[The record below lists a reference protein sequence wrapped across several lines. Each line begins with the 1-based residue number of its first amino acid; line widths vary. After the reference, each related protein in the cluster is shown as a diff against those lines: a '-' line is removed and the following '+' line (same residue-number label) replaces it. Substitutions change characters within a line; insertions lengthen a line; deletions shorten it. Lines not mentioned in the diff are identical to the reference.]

1 MSAANT
7 PRSWGMHACPEGR
20 VGCCAMASS
29 TDSLG
34 VLNAGGTMERW
45 SETVVAEMI
54 KKETNRVMKVVG
66 LIV

>member
-1 MSAANT
+1 
-7 PRSWGMHACPEGR
+7 MHACPEGR

-54 KKETNRVMKVVG
+54 KKRDKPSYESGRVNSLNKVVK
-66 LIV
+66 LL